1 MIYIVVDL
9 KSFLF
14 LIYLVDTNLKF
25 DRDLNGAR
33 NMMHLLV
40 NRLFGLERPKYLQRP
55 ASDDKKN
62 TKSPAVAA
70 KQSRS
75 RTSSSEQSLDDTQS
89 SSSASIGS
97 SKSKANSATTP
108 KPTQTQPSTSAS
120 TQEANK
126 KKSSKRH
133 STLESLQAALTNIA
147 TTGVDKVKKGR

>member
-1 MIYIVVDL
+1 LNDPNIYKDKHPTI
-9 KSFLF
+9 
-14 LIYLVDTNLKF
+14 
-25 DRDLNGAR
+25 
-33 NMMHLLV
+33 
-40 NRLFGLERPKYLQRP
+40 
-55 ASDDKKN
+55 KKN
-62 TKSPAVAA
+62 TKSPAVAS
-70 KQSRS
+70 KQSRG

-133 STLESLQAALTNIA
+133 STLETLTNIA
-147 TTGVDKVKKGR
+147 TTGVDKIKKGVDKVINKLKSKK